1 MIGSFEQHV
10 ALLKQLT
17 KLNDLQKLLIELY
30 DKPDKTP
37 AETKNLAA
45 LVVSEKA
52 AIRAN
57 NAKQKAQNLINTEKS
72 KAKVLARKKRTRK
85 LIELGALFEIAEL
98 ANRNPA
104 QLLGALL
111 AVASITDSAELEK
124 YQKNGLLLM
133 NQRKAASEKVE
144 VLPIE
149 NQCPKCGSVMS
160 RRPSKQH
167 EGKFWWACTNYPTCT
182 QAAHDKDGKPHHQ

>member
-1 MIGSFEQHV
+1 VGFLMIGSFEQHV

-85 LIELGALFEIAEL
+85 LIELGALFEMLNFSEL
-98 ANRNPA
+98 C
-104 QLLGALL
+104 
-111 AVASITDSAELEK
+111 
-124 YQKNGLLLM
+124 LLLLQSLIPQ
-133 NQRKAASEKVE
+133 NWRNIKKTAYCS
-144 VLPIE
+144 
-149 NQCPKCGSVMS
+149 
-160 RRPSKQH
+160 
-167 EGKFWWACTNYPTCT
+167 
-182 QAAHDKDGKPHHQ
+182 